1 MATAALVNHDIEVGR
16 RIVATLTR
24 ASIPVSVYLW
34 AFIPQLQEWQFM
46 VATPLV
52 DTKGPLAAYGEVN
65 RALQKE
71 GVFDDVPLRRI
82 FLKSPNDKV
91 LKSLER
97 ESRAVPHEAFR
108 VVNEQIAGSFVEDA
122 YIYHGSIDIMALTNT
137 RGGGV
142 SNKYSVIY
150 MPYSGGGAAP
160 SRQIDGAESLRDFL
174 ESKPL
179 RLRRGVMQSTLKE
192 LSESGS
198 ASISNVQLRTQDLKR
213 LGLL

>member
-1 MATAALVNHDIEVGR
+1 
-16 RIVATLTR
+16 
-24 ASIPVSVYLW
+24 
-34 AFIPQLQEWQFM
+34 M

-52 DTKGPLAAYGEVN
+52 DTKGPLSAYGEVN
-65 RALQKE
+65 KALQKE
-71 GVFDDVPLRRI
+71 GVFDDIPMRRI
-82 FLKSPNDKV
+82 FLRSPNDKV

-97 ESRAVPHEAFR
+97 ESRAVPQEAFR

-122 YIYHGSIDIMALTNT
+122 YLYHGSIDIIALTNA
-137 RGGGV
+137 RGAAP
-142 SNKYSVIY
+142 NRYSVIY
-150 MPYSGGGAAP
+150 LPYAGSGAAP
-160 SRQIDGAESLRDFL
+160 SRQIDGTENLGDFL

-179 RLRRGVMQSTLKE
+179 RLRRDVVESTIKE